1 MIFQCPELD
10 SKEMEVVGRVAE
22 LKRLLGHSVSDSPKR
37 WYGLLRRITFAR
49 AVQGSNTIEG
59 YDVALDDAIA
69 AAEGEEPLDP
79 KTEAWAAVAGYQ
91 SAMTYVLQLA
101 GDAHFSYSAD
111 LLRGLHFMMLQYK
124 LAKKPGR
131 WRVGPIFVQ
140 DDERAEVVYEGPPAE
155 SIPELMDELLR
166 SLNGNLEMPGIV
178 KGAMAHLNLV
188 MIHPFAD
195 GNGRMARCLQTLVLA
210 RSGILAAP
218 FSSIEEYLG
227 RNTRAY
233 YDVLAAVGGGSW
245 HPERDA
251 RPWIRFCLT
260 AHYRQA
266 TTLLLRTKE
275 MQRLWDAL
283 EEEVGRRKLPERT
296 VLALVD
302 AAIGLRVRNATY
314 RPVAEIHD
322 NLASRDFKS
331 LVAEGLLVPEG
342 ERRGRFYV
350 ASELLKAIRA
360 RTHEARRVEDPFVEV
375 PGSEP
380 PLLPGMEPFL
390 HRT

>member
-1 MIFQCPELD
+1 MIFLCPDLDPKEL
-10 SKEMEVVGRVAE
+10 EVVGRVAE
-22 LKRLLGHSVSDSPKR
+22 LKRLLGHSVTDAPKR
-37 WYGLLRRITFAR
+37 WYGLLRRVTFAR

-101 GDAHFSYSAD
+101 GDLHFGYSAD
-111 LLRGLHFMMLQYK
+111 LLRSLHFMMLQYK

-131 WRVGPIFVQ
+131 WRLGPIFVH

-155 SIPELMDELLR
+155 SIPERIGELLQF
-166 SLNGNLEMPGIV
+166 LNGNPEMPGVI

-296 VLALVD
+296 LLALVD

-322 NLASRDFKS
+322 NLASRDLKS

-342 ERRGRFYV
+342 EKRGRYYV
-350 ASELLKAIRA
+350 ASDFLTTIREK
-360 RTHEARRVEDPFVEV
+360 THESRRVEDPFAE
-375 PGSEP
+375 PPDSGP
-380 PLLPGMEPFL
+380 PLLPGMERFL
-390 HRT
+390 GRA